1 MDIKKRKISEED
13 IRTRISLVYMDEI
26 ERLRIAFKE
35 LKIENENNI
44 NQRMDLIDERLNI
57 LDTKMD
63 EIKDLINNNN
73 QFNQLKDLIE
83 NVLIKNSNKIEEL
96 ENENQN
102 LKIELSLLKNE
113 EPSTPKNEPKSKYDF
128 YY

>member
-44 NQRMDLIDERLNI
+44 NQRMDLIDERLNT